1 MPIAFFIDTC
11 NVVEVLEPKQINDD
25 DNGRYFYLAD
35 ADFEKMVGDAGLTA
49 TDKMVG
55 GEGGLDRY
63 QFDVIQVGS
72 RHWVGRVVAWKGDG
86 GSDVYG
92 ERESGSSQGQWAA
105 GDKMIL
111 QTCNGENQKFRI
123 IY

>member
-1 MPIAFFIDTC
+1 MPITIFIDTC
-11 NVVEVLEPKQINDD
+11 TAVEVLDSKQTHDD
-25 DNGRYFYLAD
+25 DNGRYFYLTD
-35 ADFEKMVGDAGLTA
+35 ADFAKMVGDEVLVE

-55 GEGGLDRY
+55 DEVLDKY

-92 ERESGSSQGQWAA
+92 ERESGSSHGQWAA

-111 QTCNGENQKFRI
+111 QTCNGETPLFRI